1 MTLRPQLHEA
11 TIPFS
16 LISSDHGTS
25 RQCNRSEDQTAV
37 PKAAKPRSFI
47 DFRIP
52 YKALTSAGKQPQGIK
67 KVHHKSPPRRSAR
80 LSRSIKVDKALDGIS
95 QHPFPSPESDIKG
108 VDVRYPFGL

>member
-1 MTLRPQLHEA
+1 MARRDSVTARK
-11 TIPFS
+11 TR
-16 LISSDHGTS
+16 
-25 RQCNRSEDQTAV
+25 RQS
-37 PKAAKPRSFI
+37 PKLPNQGHSF

-67 KVHHKSPPRRSAR
+67 KEHHISPPRRSAR

-95 QHPFPSPESDIKG
+95 QNPFPSPESDIKG